1 MKGLQDL
8 NFKNYLDK
16 LKSMDWLHY
25 KMYIVGGILEGWE
38 TKDIDI
44 CVKGNRTSM
53 LPNLLNE
60 ARSLGP
66 FDMYWVESLLK
77 TDEGGYSIYKFA
89 KSYDRGSSRALQRK
103 GYWDKGLFWQKF
115 EKPLNI
121 GKRNKVYTK
130 EPLLI
135 YDKGFVI

>member
-1 MKGLQDL
+1 MEGLQDL
-8 NFKNYLDK
+8 DFKNYVNK
-16 LKSMDWLHY
+16 LKFMDWLHY
-25 KMYIVGGILEGWE
+25 KLYIVGGILEGWE

-44 CVKGNRTSM
+44 CVKGDRTSE
-53 LPNLLNE
+53 LPELLNK

-77 TDEGGYSIYKFA
+77 TNEGGYSIYKFA
-89 KSYDRGSSRALQRK
+89 KSYDRGHKKALQRK
-103 GYWDKGLFWQKF
+103 GYWNEGLFWQKF
-115 EKPLNI
+115 EKPLHI
-121 GKRNKVYTK
+121 GKSNKVYTK

>member
-8 NFKNYLDK
+8 DFKNYLDK

-44 CVKGNRTSM
+44 CVKGNRTPT
-53 LPNLLNE
+53 LPGLLNK

-66 FDMYWVESLLK
+66 FDMYWVKNLIK
-77 TDEGGYSIYKFA
+77 TDEGGYSIYEFA
-89 KSYDRGSSRALQRK
+89 KSYDRGFPRALQRK
-103 GYWDKGLFWQKF
+103 GYWDQGLFWQKF
-115 EKPLNI
+115 EKPLHI
-121 GKRNKVYTK
+121 GKSNKVYTK